1 MTGMECETAAGP
13 RDADLVPAARPW
25 LARRLFAVLAAVGLV
40 AFGMASTIWWGPH
53 LVGKSAWSL
62 PDDLWG
68 TLVAARRLAH
78 LDVSGLYTRPTA
90 LIAFPGAAVIL
101 VPVAAVIDAA
111 GLALPVGAAHQP
123 HPGAWLL
130 AGPYEIAL
138 SAVALFAA
146 DALAERLGAARRKR
160 ALLAAASAVA
170 LWSVSVRWGHP
181 EDAVAVGL
189 LLFAI
194 LALARAQP
202 GRSAWLIGAAI
213 AIQPLVLI
221 ALPVVAMTIR
231 PGRLPGFLARAAA
244 PAALLLGAAA
254 WANWGATFHAVTSQ
268 PNWPVLDHPTPW
280 ALLAP
285 HLGHGAVAAGPARI
299 VAILA
304 ACGCALAAGPR
315 WRASRQAPESGR
327 LTGEWS
333 AESLRELLWWVAVA
347 LALRSLFEPVIVA
360 YYVWPV
366 LAVALIT
373 ASTRWSRLIA
383 TSVVA
388 TAVTLAAQLSWRGPW
403 GWWSAMVAGLAL
415 TLVLARMARR
425 GKARP
430 AALQPSGAARETAS

>member
-1 MTGMECETAAGP
+1 
-13 RDADLVPAARPW
+13 
-25 LARRLFAVLAAVGLV
+25 
-40 AFGMASTIWWGPH
+40 
-53 LVGKSAWSL
+53 
-62 PDDLWG
+62 
-68 TLVAARRLAH
+68 
-78 LDVSGLYTRPTA
+78 
-90 LIAFPGAAVIL
+90 
-101 VPVAAVIDAA
+101 
-111 GLALPVGAAHQP
+111 
-123 HPGAWLL
+123 
-130 AGPYEIAL
+130 
-138 SAVALFAA
+138 VALFAA

-202 GRSAWLIGAAI
+202 GRSAWLTGAAI

-285 HLGHGAVAAGPARI
+285 HLGHGAVAPGPRGSWPSSLPAGAPWPRA
-299 VAILA
+299 
-304 ACGCALAAGPR
+304 R

-388 TAVTLAAQLSWRGPW
+388 TAVTLAAQLSWRGPGAGGVRW
-403 GWWSAMVAGLAL
+403 SRGW
-415 TLVLARMARR
+415 
-425 GKARP
+425 P
-430 AALQPSGAARETAS
+430 